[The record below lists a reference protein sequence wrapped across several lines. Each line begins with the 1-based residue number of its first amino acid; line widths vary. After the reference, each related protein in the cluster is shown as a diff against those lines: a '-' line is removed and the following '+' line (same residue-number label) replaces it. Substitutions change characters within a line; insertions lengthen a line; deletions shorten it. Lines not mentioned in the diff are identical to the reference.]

1 VYDNST
7 KPGAPRLVIRT
18 NWGTL
23 TSSSGL
29 EAISILYIVR
39 TRLTLDQRLLTGTVV
54 RYSHI
59 VVRHISDVLYID
71 RTCGVLSL
79 SSPPFME
86 SEKDREYSGVHRR
99 PCKYERSAN
108 RARGQSRDCNAI

>member
-1 VYDNST
+1 MPSELVASVETKVIGMDGRSYKRGDVTLSVCYST

-18 NWGTL
+18 NCGTL
-23 TSSSGL
+23 TSSSRL

-59 VVRHISDVLYID
+59 VVRHNLRRALY
-71 RTCGVLSL
+71 
-79 SSPPFME
+79 
-86 SEKDREYSGVHRR
+86 R
-99 PCKYERSAN
+99 PHVRCALVELPSVYGE
-108 RARGQSRDCNAI
+108 